1 MVKIILTN
9 SYYNIFNI
17 LIEELKK
24 EQDFI
29 KENLVFCEDKA
40 SLMIEGMIADS
51 MGGSFNTKVYSF
63 GNYTRAYSKQSN
75 LLSKEGSTMVVKKV
89 IKGLPL
95 CVLNRGKEIAP
106 AVYEQISAL
115 KSAGI
120 TVYDLEYAATQTKG
134 ILKDKLLDLAK
145 IFSAYD
151 EYLKTN
157 CLEDQ
162 STTLS
167 IFPKI
172 IESNEQIKKTNVFV
186 AGFSRLTCQNLDG
199 IEKLIEKGKNFTAIL
214 PYGKNKFAFVNETAT
229 KLRDLANRL
238 NVEVSEEYIESP
250 DNLEGQFIIENLFCP
265 QKESDD
271 KIKTE
276 KIHLYQAKD
285 ELDECEKIASIIA
298 TEVRRGKRFRDFTVV
313 MPENY
318 DKVTLRKAFSLFDLP
333 VYIDTDYKVE
343 NHPLIKF
350 IQSYLEVFVK
360 NFQREAVF
368 SFVKNPLFCEDKGLV
383 DQFINY
389 AYKYNL
395 NYSQFKRP
403 FTLSASL
410 GSNLEKIEDLRQKL
424 ESCFS
429 SFDVENLLLTEDVEN
444 KLIALSKK
452 LNEYSFRE
460 QGAVTEQI
468 YRKTIEIIREIKLV
482 LSGQV
487 TYREYKNLFQSGVSA
502 MKLSII
508 PQYSDAVFVGD
519 FKQCAYKKAKNLFV
533 LGLNSSVPKIK
544 EDVTLLSDNEIDRLY
559 TLKVF
564 IEPKIK
570 IVNHRSRE
578 EVALGVSAF
587 TDKLYLSYP
596 VNSTSGERKEKSQV
610 VSFFEKNFTLL
621 EFEKTSNYVTKKQ
634 GVKSFSLSIS
644 KFVEWKNGDLEEATS
659 FYQVADKEK
668 LDKIIDSANSEF
680 KVLLDNRSVLHDNFV
695 SPTTLEQY
703 YACPYKAFVSH
714 ALGVKD
720 REEGK
725 VGGLEIGNIMHDIFY
740 LYLKSLGKITDENAS
755 RQVFLECAEQVLC
768 KETYSRYLN
777 DAQTKTQVNFALK
790 ECEKHCLNTFK
801 FVSRSTLKPTENG
814 LEKGFSVLLG
824 DGKTTLYG
832 KVDRIDENEEAYR
845 IIDYKTGKVDESD
858 EALYYGT
865 KLQLYLYSLAVEN
878 KILAGVYYFDVQ
890 DEFIGKDKK
899 REPYLKGKTLLDDK
913 IICSQDGD
921 FYKTGESNFL
931 PIKIE
936 KEKLVG
942 ASTSQTLSACV
953 KYAKQMCENAFS
965 QMKEGVIVASPMD
978 GACKYCKY
986 KSMCLTD
993 QSLVR
998 EKKEVDDSVITL
1010 AIFGEDQN
1018 A

>member
-1 MVKIILTN
+1 MIKIILTN
-9 SYYNIFNI
+9 SYYNVFNI

-24 EQDFI
+24 EQEFI

-40 SLMIEGMIADS
+40 SLMIEGMIAES
-51 MGGSFNTKVYSF
+51 MGGSFNTRVYSF
-63 GNYTRAYSKQSN
+63 GNYTRAYSKQTN

-89 IKGLPL
+89 IKDLPL
-95 CVLNRGKEIAP
+95 CVLNRGKEIAS

-120 TVYDLEYAATQTKG
+120 TIYDLEYASTQTRG

-145 IFSAYD
+145 IFNAYD
-151 EYLKTN
+151 EYLMTN
-157 CLEDQ
+157 GLEDQ

-167 IFPKI
+167 IFPQV
-172 IESNEQIKKTNVFV
+172 IEANEQIKNTNVFV
-186 AGFSRLTCQNLDG
+186 VGFSRLTRQHLDG
-199 IEKLIEKGKNFTAIL
+199 IKKLIEKGKNFTAIL

-229 KLRDLANRL
+229 KLSDLAKSL
-238 NVEVSEEYIESP
+238 NVEYKEEYIDSP
-250 DNLEGQFIIENLFCP
+250 SNIEEKFIVDNLFCP
-265 QKESDD
+265 QKEREEKIETD
-271 KIKTE
+271 KIY
-276 KIHLYQAKD
+276 LNQAKD
-285 ELDECEKIASIIA
+285 ELYECEKIASIIA
-298 TEVRRGKRFRDFTVV
+298 SQVRLGKRFRDFTVV
-313 MPENY
+313 MPESY
-318 DKVTLRKAFSLFDLP
+318 DKATLKKAFSLFDLP

-343 NHPLIKF
+343 NHPLIKL
-350 IQSYLEVFVK
+350 ILSYLEVFVK
-360 NFQREAVF
+360 NFQRDAVF
-368 SFVKNPLFCEDKGLV
+368 SFVKNPLFCEDKALV

-389 AYKYNL
+389 VYKYNL

-403 FTLSASL
+403 FTLPASL
-410 GSNLEKIEDLRQKL
+410 GSSVEKIEQLRQKL

-429 SFDVENLLLTEDVEN
+429 SFDVENLLLEQDVEN
-444 KLIALSKK
+444 KLLTLSKK
-452 LNEYSFRE
+452 LNDYSFRE

-468 YRKTIEIIREIKLV
+468 YRKTVEIIREIRLV

-544 EDVTLLSDNEIDRLY
+544 EDVTLLSDNEIDNLS

-596 VNSTSGERKEKSQV
+596 VNSTNGERKEKSQV
-610 VSFFEKNFTLL
+610 ISFFENNFTLRA
-621 EFEKTSNYVTKKQ
+621 FDDTSSYITKKQ

-644 KFVEWKNGDLEEATS
+644 KFVEWKNGDIEEATS
-659 FYQVADKEK
+659 FYQVADKEE

-680 KVLLDNRSVLHDNFV
+680 KVSLDNRSVLYDNFV

-740 LYLKSLGKITDENAS
+740 LYLKSLSKIIDENS
-755 RQVFLECAEQVLC
+755 SHQVFLECVEKVLSN
-768 KETYSRYLN
+768 EIYSRYLS
-777 DAQTKTQVNFALK
+777 DAQTKTQVNLALK

-801 FVSRSTLKPTENG
+801 FVSRSTLKPSEKG

-832 KVDRIDENEEAYR
+832 KVDRIDENDEAYR

-890 DEFIGKDKK
+890 DEFIGKGKK
-899 REPYLKGKTLLDDK
+899 REPYLKGKTLLDDN
-913 IICSQDGD
+913 IIGSQDQD
-921 FYKTGESNFL
+921 FYRLGESQFL

-942 ASTSQTLSACV
+942 ASTQKTLSACV

-965 QMKEGVIVASPMD
+965 QMKNGVIVASPID

-986 KSMCLTD
+986 RSMCLTD
-993 QSLVR
+993 QSLLR

-1010 AIFGEDQN
+1010 AIYGEDQN